1 MYNKSVNGLQLID
14 GTRLS
19 LANYNPQIPSITING
34 KKLSHRDINL
44 GNLKIDDAGKLFTL
58 DNSDNTYYELL
69 NTNSQIQVKF
79 DEESQQVGKVQEG
92 QIVVAGNNLIKQN
105 SPAPFVYVDE
115 SGRLGSSNLWGN
127 IWIANV
133 MGYVDVD
140 KASSTYNHGLCPAG
154 SANHGGLFLRKD
166 GQWGQPSLYT
176 GSVSETFLS
185 LQDTPLT
192 YTENIDKYL
201 RVSYS
206 DGGSIVFDDIDT
218 SKVKESTNLYYT
230 EERVENKI
238 TSKLED
244 NSIKNISVAGTI
256 ICNEILAQSDARI
269 KRNVKPLGKEAC
281 LDVIDQLEPKQYNF
295 INQPKQRYG
304 LIAQEMEKVLPELV
318 NTTQGSKSVN
328 YVELVPFLIG
338 SIKELK
344 EQIQCMQCDMQMMQ
358 DKIKYM

>member
-133 MGYVDVD
+133 MGYADVD

-185 LQDTPLT
+185 LQDTPH
-192 YTENIDKYL
+192 
-201 RVSYS
+201 
-206 DGGSIVFDDIDT
+206 
-218 SKVKESTNLYYT
+218 
-230 EERVENKI
+230 
-238 TSKLED
+238 
-244 NSIKNISVAGTI
+244 
-256 ICNEILAQSDARI
+256 
-269 KRNVKPLGKEAC
+269 
-281 LDVIDQLEPKQYNF
+281 
-295 INQPKQRYG
+295 
-304 LIAQEMEKVLPELV
+304 
-318 NTTQGSKSVN
+318 
-328 YVELVPFLIG
+328 
-338 SIKELK
+338 
-344 EQIQCMQCDMQMMQ
+344 
-358 DKIKYM
+358 